1 MSFSELFICF
11 LVALFVLR
19 RDDFDRIIDIV
30 KSLLSRY
37 QEGREVISKAVHEK
51 NTQELAKDIDNYIS
65 KIKSNIHG
73 ETEVKQIE

>member
-73 ETEVKQIE
+73 EPDVKQIE